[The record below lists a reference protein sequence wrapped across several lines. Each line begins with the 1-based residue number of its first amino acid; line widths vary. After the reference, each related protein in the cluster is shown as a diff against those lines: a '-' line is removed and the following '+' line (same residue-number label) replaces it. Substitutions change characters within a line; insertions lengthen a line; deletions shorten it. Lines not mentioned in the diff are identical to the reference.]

1 MIEEEGEEEE
11 GEEEEGEEHGE
22 ERREKRRE
30 YIQVYNTV
38 CVCVSAAAMENIAYI
53 STANK
58 PYRTI
63 YIKVYVAV
71 NCKR

>member
-11 GEEEEGEEHGE
+11 GEENGE

-53 STANK
+53 STANE
-58 PYRTI
+58 PYT
-63 YIKVYVAV
+63 
-71 NCKR
+71 

>member
-1 MIEEEGEEEE
+1 MKKR
-11 GEEEEGEEHGE
+11 E
-22 ERREKRRE
+22 ERREE
-30 YIQVYNTV
+30 NTYKFTTPCV

-53 STANK
+53 STANE